1 MEVRY
6 PNVEVTIWESYP
18 FGYDGEEDEV
28 YSVENPDASRIL
40 ERVRSTLRE
49 NGVSDEEI
57 EAYTQEAT
65 RRCYNHLLFT
75 TTQWVRI
82 HWDGPDYAPDEA

>member
-18 FGYDGEEDEV
+18 FGYDGEDDKV

-82 HWDGPDYAPDEA
+82 HWDGPDYAPDKA

>member
-18 FGYDGEEDEV
+18 FGYDREEDEV

-40 ERVRSTLRE
+40 ERVRSALRE
-49 NGVSDEEI
+49 NGVGDEEI
-57 EAYTQEAT
+57 EEYTREAT

-82 HWDGPDYAPDEA
+82 TLGWP

>member
-18 FGYDGEEDEV
+18 FGYDGEDDEV

-40 ERVRSTLRE
+40 ERVRSALRE
-49 NGVSDEEI
+49 NGVGDEEI

-65 RRCYNHLLFT
+65 SSLLQPPAVHHDAVGEDT
-75 TTQWVRI
+75 LGW
-82 HWDGPDYAPDEA
+82 P